1 METGGYFNGAT
12 ALGCGAPLK
21 ALSAAARRTRVFDGR
36 GHATAAQII
45 GAIVVGFVAAF
56 VAATMDPVIAASLG
70 GGVVLVLLGLRWPLL
85 PLFVFVALVPIEDTL
100 NIGGLGTL
108 SRWSGIVFAGVY
120 AIPRIGRLVPG
131 ALPLTVWAY
140 VGWAVLSVAWA
151 VDPWV
156 AQGQLQTLVQLAI
169 IGFLVAD
176 VVIHDPTVVRPLLW
190 AYSISA
196 AATAA
201 IGIGTYLVGGP
212 AADGRAAAIAN
223 QNPAQFASLLLPAL
237 IFGLHELLNR
247 RYAAASGLVALLCT
261 AGIVVSGTRSVWLAA
276 ALVTFFLLMPRL
288 GFRRAI
294 VALAVV
300 GVLVLAT
307 FQIPGVAGLVAERT
321 GSAASSGGA
330 GRTDIWAVGIEIF
343 DSSPVIGLGYANF
356 PVAFT
361 AAVIRSANVTIDVG
375 AGRGPHN
382 VIIGTAGELGIV
394 GLVLLALFVLPLVL
408 RRGWGPD
415 ALVVQAILAS
425 LMIDALFLDILSNR
439 KQVWVA
445 IGLAAGLAYLAREAR
460 RRGDAEEVG
469 AGARTTTGDLSL
481 PRPTRRKAITATA
494 PGSTA

>member
-1 METGGYFNGAT
+1 LT
-12 ALGCGAPLK
+12 
-21 ALSAAARRTRVFDGR
+21 ALSAATRRTRVFDGR
-36 GHATAAQII
+36 GRAAAAQII
-45 GAIVVGFVAAF
+45 GAIAVGFVAAF
-56 VAATMDPVIAASLG
+56 VAATMDPVIAVSLG
-70 GGVVLVLLGLRWPLL
+70 GGVALVLLGLRWPLL

-151 VDPWV
+151 VDPGV
-156 AQGQLQTLVQLAI
+156 AQGELQTLVQLAI
-169 IGFLVAD
+169 IGFLIAD

-190 AYSISA
+190 AYSIST

-201 IGIGTYLVGGP
+201 IGIGTYLIGGL

-223 QNPAQFASLLLPAL
+223 QNPAQFASLLLPTL

-247 RYAAASGLVALLCT
+247 RHVAASGLVALLCM
-261 AGIVVSGTRSVWLAA
+261 AGIVVSGTRSVWTAA
-276 ALVTFFLLMPRL
+276 ALVTFLLLLPRL
-288 GFRRAI
+288 GIRRAI

-343 DSSPVIGLGYANF
+343 ESSPVIGLGYANF

-361 AAVIRSANVTIDVG
+361 ATVIRSANVTVDIG

-394 GLVLLALFVLPLVL
+394 GLVLLALFILPLVL

-445 IGLAAGLAYLAREAR
+445 IGLAAGLAYLARQAR
-460 RRGDAEEVG
+460 QRGDADE
-469 AGARTTTGDLSL
+469 ARASTRTTAGDLAP
-481 PRPTRRKAITATA
+481 PRLTRRRAINGAA